1 MKLQPMPK
9 NRNIRNRRVLH
20 AERRGPSH
28 FLRNLLILCG
38 AAVVCLLVFALVR
51 DGGSP
56 VLKLSPQTGEASYG
70 TKFNVQLNSPRSAL
84 KELVVTAT
92 QDGKRVEV
100 LRRTFPEKTLSHTEA
115 FQLPRNSGFKQGPIE
130 MSITARSHALLS
142 FLGRG
147 KTSITEK
154 LVLDFTPPQIEV
166 TPGIHNVFQGGAAA
180 VAYTVS
186 KPVTRTGVQVAQYF
200 FPAYPQGG
208 KGGFVCY
215 FGMPYDM
222 PATDFKPR
230 IVAEDK
236 AGNEATQA
244 VNALGIARNF
254 KSDSLEVPDSFL
266 DAKMTQY
273 SAMYPE
279 LKTPVEIYKRVNSEL
294 RKQNVAELLKIGLDT
309 APTQLWSGAFLRLPN
324 AAGRA
329 GYGDQRDYYYKGE
342 KIDHE
347 THLGVDLAS
356 VAGAAVPAAN
366 AGRVVMAQFFGIYGN
381 CIIIDHGQGLQSL
394 YSHLSKFE
402 VAKGAVVQKGQ
413 IIART
418 GATGLAGGD
427 HLHFGMIVSGLQVSP
442 VEWWDEH
449 WIHDNILKHIGQ

>member
-9 NRNIRNRRVLH
+9 NRNVRTRRVLH
-20 AERRGPSH
+20 ADRGPSH
-28 FLRNLLILCG
+28 FLRNLLIVCG
-38 AAVVCLLVFALVR
+38 AAIVFLLVFAFVR

-56 VLKLSPQTGEASYG
+56 VLKLSPQTGEASYA
-70 TKFNVQLNSPRSAL
+70 TKFTVQLTSARSPLR
-84 KELVVTAT
+84 ELQIIAT

-100 LRRTFPEKTLSHTEA
+100 LSRSFPDKTLSHTET
-115 FQLPRNSGFKQGPIE
+115 FQLPRNSGFKQGSIE
-130 MSITARSHALLS
+130 LSISARSHALLS

-147 KTSITEK
+147 KTSVTEK
-154 LVLDFTPPQIEV
+154 LALDFTPPQISM
-166 TPGIHNVFQGGAAA
+166 TPEIHNVYQGGAAA
-180 VAYTVS
+180 VAFTVS
-186 KPVTRTGVQVAQYF
+186 KPVLRVGVSVGRYF

-208 KGGFVCY
+208 KNAYVCY

-222 PATDFKPR
+222 PTTDFKPR
-230 IVAEDK
+230 VVAEDK
-236 AGNEATQA
+236 AGNEAVQYI
-244 VNALGIARNF
+244 NALGIARNF
-254 KSDSLEVPDSFL
+254 KADSLEVPDSFL
-266 DAKMTQY
+266 DSKMGQY

-294 RKQNVAELLKIGLDT
+294 RKQNVADLLKIGLDT

-329 GYGDQRDYYYKGE
+329 GFGDQRDYYYNGE

-366 AGRVVMAQFFGIYGN
+366 AGRVVMAQFYGIYGN
-381 CIIIDHGQGLQSL
+381 CIILDHGQGLQSL

-402 VAKGAVVQKGQ
+402 VAKGDTVKKGQ